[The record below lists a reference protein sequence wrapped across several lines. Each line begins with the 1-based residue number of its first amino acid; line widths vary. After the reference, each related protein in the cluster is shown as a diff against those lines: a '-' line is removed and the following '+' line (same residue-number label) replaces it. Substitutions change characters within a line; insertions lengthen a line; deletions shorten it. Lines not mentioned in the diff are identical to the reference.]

1 MLELSGAAF
10 PQGDAFLNSA
20 WDSGRFEAQFTD
32 IQDCFPWVSSTILVL
47 GSAQYFFFF
56 ILFLLLLG
64 TYSRKVGSFKIQ

>member
-32 IQDCFPWVSSTILVL
+32 IQDCFPRVSSTILAL
-47 GSAQYFFFF
+47 GSTQYFCVDFVFVV
-56 ILFLLLLG
+56 
-64 TYSRKVGSFKIQ
+64 VGNIQQEGGKF